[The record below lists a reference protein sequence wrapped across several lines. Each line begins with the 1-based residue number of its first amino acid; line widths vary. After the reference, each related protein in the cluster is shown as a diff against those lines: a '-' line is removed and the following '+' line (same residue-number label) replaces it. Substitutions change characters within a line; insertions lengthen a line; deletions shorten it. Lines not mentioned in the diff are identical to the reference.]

1 MQTRTLLTAA
11 FLVLAGTLISWLGA
25 SDQLVSEVQ
34 AQQRSDPVVPI
45 DKIDAVVAAEMKRQK
60 IPGVALAIIRKGEPA
75 LVKGYGEANVEHH
88 VPVTADTIFQSG
100 SVGKQFTAV
109 AIMTLVDE
117 GKLSLDDS
125 LTKFWPEAAAW
136 WHAVTIRHLLTHTSG
151 IGNFE
156 PFVGIDYRKD
166 YTDDEFAKL
175 ALALKP
181 EFAPGS
187 RWSYSNPGYVL
198 LGCIIG
204 KVTGQHYGELLRQRV
219 FGPLGMKT
227 ARVIS
232 EADIVPH
239 RAAGYQLAN
248 GMLKN
253 QDWNSPAMNST
264 ADGAL
269 YVTIRDMIAWDK
281 GIREKA
287 VLKPESWKQIF
298 TPVILKSGKTYP
310 YGFGWFV
317 DEDRGQLRHHHGGAW
332 QGFKTYISRYLG
344 EDLTIILLTNLADAE
359 PDVFTDAIA
368 AAIDPKLA
376 LPIQPLPDQEPA
388 VARRVRDLLSQARAG
403 TLTVA
408 DFANLPAGY
417 FPGLATLHQKLLA
430 PLGEPETLQLVE
442 RHERGDDRW
451 YRWRAAFKDKVLEI
465 TLSLAPDDRL
475 TWFFVKAIRE

>member
-1 MQTRTLLTAA
+1 
-11 FLVLAGTLISWLGA
+11 
-25 SDQLVSEVQ
+25 
-34 AQQRSDPVVPI
+34 
-45 DKIDAVVAAEMKRQK
+45 
-60 IPGVALAIIRKGEPA
+60 
-75 LVKGYGEANVEHH
+75 
-88 VPVTADTIFQSG
+88 
-100 SVGKQFTAV
+100 
-109 AIMTLVDE
+109 
-117 GKLSLDDS
+117 
-125 LTKFWPEAAAW
+125 
-136 WHAVTIRHLLTHTSG
+136 
-151 IGNFE
+151 
-156 PFVGIDYRKD
+156 
-166 YTDDEFAKL
+166 
-175 ALALKP
+175 
-181 EFAPGS
+181 
-187 RWSYSNPGYVL
+187 
-198 LGCIIG
+198 
-204 KVTGQHYGELLRQRV
+204 
-219 FGPLGMKT
+219 MKT

-239 RAAGYQLAN
+239 RAAGYQLA
-248 GMLKN
+248 GGVLKN

-298 TPVILKSGKTYP
+298 TPVVLKSGKTYP

-344 EDLTIILLTNLADAE
+344 DDLTIILLTNLADAE

-368 AAIDPKLA
+368 AVINPKLA

-388 VARRVRDLLSQARAG
+388 VARRVRDLLSQARSG

-430 PLGEPETLQLVE
+430 PLGEPEILRLVE